1 MAATKNV
8 KKKESPVPVPATPVQ
23 DLAVSTGQATESPH
37 LSVVIP
43 YCRELAQGNELLF
56 AIRSWY
62 KNARFPFHIFV
73 IGDAED
79 WMDGEN
85 VTWIDC
91 PRVSDIPSVDTLHK
105 LHEILTYTAVTE
117 RFVWTNDDIYLMNP
131 VSVPHIVL
139 PKVLGTLNPAAYNGH
154 YRAAMERTIEM
165 LTEAGLPL
173 LNYGTH
179 TPVMFKKSNLKA
191 LLPGDDVNAKTGV
204 LFTSLYF
211 NSVNTAHPARLDWR
225 TDPFLL
231 PVVSKAPD
239 EKLVNE
245 LLRNKV
251 FMNNARSGYSPWLE
265 SFLSRRFPE
274 KCPAEL

>member
-1 MAATKNV
+1 MTV
-8 KKKESPVPVPATPVQ
+8 KEKTQKEPAPVASEPVQ
-23 DLAVSTGQATESPH
+23 AIDDRMTAGSDACI
-37 LSVVIP
+37 SVVIP
-43 YCRELAQGNELLF
+43 YCKEYAQGNELLF

-62 KNARFPFHIFV
+62 KNARLPFHIFV

-105 LHEILTYTAVTE
+105 LWVAVNDPQVTE
-117 RFVWTNDDIYLMNP
+117 SFIWTNDDIYLMNP
-131 VSVPHIVL
+131 VSMPHILL

-154 YRAAMERTIEM
+154 YRAAMERTIGM

-265 SFLSRRFPE
+265 SFLSRRFPD
-274 KCPAEL
+274 KCLCEL

>member
-1 MAATKNV
+1 MTV
-8 KKKESPVPVPATPVQ
+8 KEKTQKEPAPVASEPVQ
-23 DLAVSTGQATESPH
+23 AIEDRMTAGSDACI
-37 LSVVIP
+37 SVVIP
-43 YCRELAQGNELLF
+43 YCKEYAQGNELLF

-73 IGDAED
+73 IGDYED

-117 RFVWTNDDIYLMNP
+117 RFIWTNDDIYLMNP

-139 PKVLGTLNPAAYNGH
+139 PKVLGPLNPKGYNGH
-154 YRAAMERTIEM
+154 YRAAMEHTIEM
-165 LTEAGLPL
+165 LTDAGLPL

-204 LFTSLYF
+204 LFTTLYF

-239 EKLVNE
+239 EKVVDRM
-245 LLRNKV
+245 LRNKV

-265 SFLSRRFPE
+265 SFLSRRFPD
-274 KCPAEL
+274 KCPCEL

>member
-1 MAATKNV
+1 MTV
-8 KKKESPVPVPATPVQ
+8 KEKTQKEPAPVASEPVQ
-23 DLAVSTGQATESPH
+23 AIEDRMTAGSDACI
-37 LSVVIP
+37 SVVIP
-43 YCRELAQGNELLF
+43 YCKEYAQGNELLF

-79 WMDGEN
+79 WMDSEN

-117 RFVWTNDDIYLMNP
+117 RFIWTNDDIYLMNP

-265 SFLSRRFPE
+265 SFLSRRFPD
-274 KCPAEL
+274 KCPCEL

>member
-1 MAATKNV
+1 MTV
-8 KKKESPVPVPATPVQ
+8 KEKTQKEPAPVASEPVQ
-23 DLAVSTGQATESPH
+23 AIEDRMTAGSDACI
-37 LSVVIP
+37 SVVIP
-43 YCRELAQGNELLF
+43 YCKEYAQGNELLF

-73 IGDAED
+73 IGDYED
-79 WMDGEN
+79 WMDSEN

-204 LFTSLYF
+204 LFTTLYF
-211 NSVNTAHPARLDWR
+211 NSANTAHPARLDWR

-265 SFLSRRFPE
+265 SFLSRRFPY
-274 KCPAEL
+274 KCPCEL

>member
-1 MAATKNV
+1 MTV
-8 KKKESPVPVPATPVQ
+8 KEKTQKEPAPVASEPVQ
-23 DLAVSTGQATESPH
+23 AIEDRMTAGSDACI
-37 LSVVIP
+37 SVVIP
-43 YCRELAQGNELLF
+43 YCKEYAQGNELLF
-56 AIRSWY
+56 AIRSWF

-73 IGDAED
+73 IGDYED

-117 RFVWTNDDIYLMNP
+117 HFIWTNDDIYLMNP

-139 PKVLGTLNPAAYNGH
+139 PKVLGPLNPKGYNGH
-154 YRAAMERTIEM
+154 YRAAMEHTIEM
-165 LTEAGLPL
+165 LTETGLPL

-274 KCPAEL
+274 KCVAEL

>member
-1 MAATKNV
+1 MTV
-8 KKKESPVPVPATPVQ
+8 KEKTQKEPAPVASEPVQ
-23 DLAVSTGQATESPH
+23 AIEDRMTAGSDACI
-37 LSVVIP
+37 SVVIP
-43 YCRELAQGNELLF
+43 YCKEYAQGNELLF

-139 PKVLGTLNPAAYNGH
+139 PKVLGPLNPKGYNGH

>member
-1 MAATKNV
+1 MTV
-8 KKKESPVPVPATPVQ
+8 KEKTQKEPAPVASEPVQ
-23 DLAVSTGQATESPH
+23 AIEDRMTAGSDACI
-37 LSVVIP
+37 SVVIP
-43 YCRELAQGNELLF
+43 YCKEYAQGNELLF

-73 IGDAED
+73 IGDYED

-117 RFVWTNDDIYLMNP
+117 HFIWTNDDIYLMNP

-139 PKVLGTLNPAAYNGH
+139 PKVLGPLNPKGYNGH

-265 SFLSRRFPE
+265 SFLSRRFPD
-274 KCPAEL
+274 KCPCEL

>member
-1 MAATKNV
+1 MTV
-8 KKKESPVPVPATPVQ
+8 KEKTQKEPAPVASEPVQ
-23 DLAVSTGQATESPH
+23 AIEDRMTAGSDACI
-37 LSVVIP
+37 SVVIP
-43 YCRELAQGNELLF
+43 YCKEYAQGNELLF

-73 IGDAED
+73 IGDYED

-117 RFVWTNDDIYLMNP
+117 RFIWTNDDIYLMNP

-139 PKVLGTLNPAAYNGH
+139 PKVLGPLNPKGYNGH

-191 LLPGDDVNAKTGV
+191 LLPGDDVNAKAGV

>member
-1 MAATKNV
+1 MTV
-8 KKKESPVPVPATPVQ
+8 KEKTQKEPAPVASEPVQ
-23 DLAVSTGQATESPH
+23 AIEDRMTAGSDACI
-37 LSVVIP
+37 SVVIP
-43 YCRELAQGNELLF
+43 YCKEYAQGNELLF

-117 RFVWTNDDIYLMNP
+117 HFIWTNDDIYLMNP

-139 PKVLGTLNPAAYNGH
+139 PKVLGPLNPKGYNGH

-191 LLPGDDVNAKTGV
+191 LLPDDDVNAKTGV

-211 NSVNTAHPARLDWR
+211 NSVNTAHPARLNWR

-265 SFLSRRFPE
+265 SFLSRRFPD
-274 KCPAEL
+274 KCPCEL

>member
-1 MAATKNV
+1 MTV
-8 KKKESPVPVPATPVQ
+8 KEKTQKEPAPVASEPVQ
-23 DLAVSTGQATESPH
+23 AIEDRMTAGSDACI
-37 LSVVIP
+37 SVVIP
-43 YCRELAQGNELLF
+43 YCKEYAQGNELLF

-73 IGDAED
+73 IGDYED
-79 WMDGEN
+79 WMDSEN

-105 LHEILTYTAVTE
+105 LHEILTYTAVSE
-117 RFVWTNDDIYLMNP
+117 RFIWTNDDIYLMNP

-204 LFTSLYF
+204 LFTTLYF

-265 SFLSRRFPE
+265 SFLSRRFPD
-274 KCPAEL
+274 KCPCEL

>member
-1 MAATKNV
+1 MTV
-8 KKKESPVPVPATPVQ
+8 KEKAQKEPAPVASEPVQ
-23 DLAVSTGQATESPH
+23 AIEDRMTAGREEAI
-37 LSVVIP
+37 SVVIP
-43 YCRELAQGNELLF
+43 YCKEYAQGNELLF

-62 KNARFPFHIFV
+62 KNALFPFHIFV
-73 IGDAED
+73 IGDYED

-117 RFVWTNDDIYLMNP
+117 HFIWTNDDIYLMNP

-139 PKVLGTLNPAAYNGH
+139 PKVLGPLNPKGYNGH

-265 SFLSRRFPE
+265 SFLSRRFPD
-274 KCPAEL
+274 KCPCEL